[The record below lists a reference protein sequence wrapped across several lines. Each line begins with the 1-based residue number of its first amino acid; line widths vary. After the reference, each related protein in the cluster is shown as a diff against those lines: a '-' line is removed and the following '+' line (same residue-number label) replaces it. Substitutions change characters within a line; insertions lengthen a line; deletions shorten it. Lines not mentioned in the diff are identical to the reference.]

1 MRKLTGGSVTIKGKP
16 VTGVIADPSFLG
28 FIPEDRQKTGLVMDF
43 TIADNLIIKD
53 YYNEPFAEKH
63 ILNYK
68 TIKKHARKMIKKYHV
83 KTPSE
88 DVRVRNLS
96 GGNQQKVVIA
106 RELDP
111 EPVLDLVAH
120 PTRGLDLGAVDNV
133 LDILMKERNR
143 GAAVLFISAELQEV
157 MALSDR
163 IIVLFNG
170 EIMGELDGATADQKV
185 IGQMMLGQVPEVL

>member
-1 MRKLTGGSVTIKGKP
+1 
-16 VTGVIADPSFLG
+16 
-28 FIPEDRQKTGLVMDF
+28 MDF
-43 TIADNLIIKD
+43 SISDNLIIKD
-53 YYNEPFAEKH
+53 YFNEPFAHKN

-68 TIKKHARKMIKKYHV
+68 NIKKHARKMVKKYHV

-120 PTRGLDLGAVDNV
+120 PTRGLDLG
-133 LDILMKERNR
+133 RR
-143 GAAVLFISAELQEV
+143 GQRPGHPVKGAEPRRGRSLH
-157 MALSDR
+157 LR
-163 IIVLFNG
+163 
-170 EIMGELDGATADQKV
+170 
-185 IGQMMLGQVPEVL
+185 